1 MKKQQRSVDYDGLDG
16 ILQLP
21 DTAIDEPKW
30 YQTSWLYALIAAGLI
45 GAFLLHNQNQ
55 PASPHSLPIQTYSA
69 LPSLAPKHSP
79 ALESRGSASK
89 NIEQNTDTPQ
99 TDAPPAQQDST
110 VSAENTPE
118 PQTLNLEPSTASPK
132 IEAPAATSSGI
143 LFTVHFKFDSSKLN
157 LLGKSEKDALIDAA
171 KNCSNIIKLT
181 GHTCNFGPAVV
192 NKQIGLARANSVKKL
207 LSANGIPDQ
216 KITIASAGMDSPAVA
231 NDSPSAAAK
240 NRRVE
245 LTCQDR

>member
-1 MKKQQRSVDYDGLDG
+1 MKKKQRSVDYDGLDG

-21 DTAIDEPKW
+21 DTAIDESKW
-30 YQTSWLYALIAAGLI
+30 YQTSWLYALITAGLI
-45 GAFLLHNQNQ
+45 GAFLLHNHNQ
-55 PASPHSLPIQTYSA
+55 PASPQSLSLQTDST
-69 LPSLAPKHSP
+69 LPSLAPKYSP
-79 ALESRGSASK
+79 VLESRDSASK
-89 NIEQNTDTPQ
+89 NPEQNTALPQ
-99 TDAPPAQQDST
+99 TDAPSAQQDST
-110 VSAENTPE
+110 VSAGNSPE
-118 PQTLNLEPSTASPK
+118 PQALNLEPSTASPK
-132 IEAPAATSSGI
+132 IEVPAATSSGI

-181 GHTCNFGPAVV
+181 GHTCNFGPAAV
-192 NKQIGLARANSVKKL
+192 NKQIGLARAHSVKKL

-216 KITIASAGMDSPAVA
+216 KITIASAGMDSPVVA
-231 NDSPSAAAK
+231 NDTPTGAAK